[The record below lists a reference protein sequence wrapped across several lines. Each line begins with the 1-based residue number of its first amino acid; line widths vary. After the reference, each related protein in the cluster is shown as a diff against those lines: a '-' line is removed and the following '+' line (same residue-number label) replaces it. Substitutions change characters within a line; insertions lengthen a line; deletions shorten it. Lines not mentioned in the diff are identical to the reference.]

1 MASVAIPLEAPTK
14 EQHSYWQRTER
25 TSRQRNFWCEVYF
38 CSQKMTLFTKSRVT
52 CHICSALQKVTT
64 AEVGGIYFVNMC
76 SQPCNWLWSPQN
88 AQEFARIQLYKY
100 TKRVPYQY
108 IQVYTNTKSI
118 LCQYVHP
125 PQQPATDY
133 DRGYEMHKRLFLNS
147 SPIAVLLHD
156 VALQLHSVQCKSTLY
171 ITVYYSAVLGT
182 LYTSWHSAVVL
193 CALYTTW
200 HSAIV
205 ICTLYTTWQCKH
217 CFIYSTPPP
226 QCNCTMQRTVSF
238 KLLCTGVGPKVQ
250 YIWHKL
256 HYQCTSL
263 HQKSPHNCRT
273 VL

>member
-1 MASVAIPLEAPTK
+1 MVATK
-14 EQHSYWQRTER
+14 CKRVCKN
-25 TSRQRNFWCEVYF
+25 TSIQVY
-38 CSQKMTLFTKSRVT
+38 KKST
-52 CHICSALQKVTT
+52 NIN
-64 AEVGGIYFVNMC
+64 I
-76 SQPCNWLWSPQN
+76 
-88 AQEFARIQLYKY
+88 YKY
-100 TKRVPYQY
+100 TQ
-108 IQVYTNTKSI
+108 IQKSI

-193 CALYTTW
+193 C
-200 HSAIV
+200 
-205 ICTLYTTWQCKH
+205 TLYTTWQCKH

-238 KLLCTGVGPKVQ
+238 KILCTGV
-250 YIWHKL
+250 
-256 HYQCTSL
+256 SL
-263 HQKSPHNCRT
+263 LPN
-273 VL
+273 

>member
-1 MASVAIPLEAPTK
+1 MGTSFVEAKNIRHFLLFFQACYDVAIIATYTMASVAIPLEAPTK

-133 DRGYEMHKRLFLNS
+133 DRSYEMHKRLFLNS

-182 LYTSWHSAVVL
+182 LYTS
-193 CALYTTW
+193 
-200 HSAIV
+200 
-205 ICTLYTTWQCKH
+205 
-217 CFIYSTPPP
+217 
-226 QCNCTMQRTVSF
+226 
-238 KLLCTGVGPKVQ
+238 
-250 YIWHKL
+250 
-256 HYQCTSL
+256 
-263 HQKSPHNCRT
+263 
-273 VL
+273 

>member
-1 MASVAIPLEAPTK
+1 MSICAVSPATDYDRYKMHTSLQEYNYTSIQK
-14 EQHSYWQRTER
+14 EYLI
-25 TSRQRNFWCEVYF
+25 N
-38 CSQKMTLFTKSRVT
+38 
-52 CHICSALQKVTT
+52 I
-64 AEVGGIYFVNMC
+64 
-76 SQPCNWLWSPQN
+76 
-88 AQEFARIQLYKY
+88 YKY
-100 TKRVPYQY
+100 TQT
-108 IQVYTNTKSI
+108 QKSI

-133 DRGYEMHKRLFLNS
+133 DRSYEMHKRLFLNS

-193 CALYTTW
+193 CTLYTTW
-200 HSAIV
+200 HSAM
-205 ICTLYTTWQCKH
+205 YCKH

-238 KLLCTGVGPKVQ
+238 KILCTGVGPKVQ
-250 YIWHKL
+250 FIWHKL

-273 VL
+273 AL